1 MKQKGNMA
9 KSKDDKIIT
18 LSKKGVGAPVEWTPD
33 RKEKAIE
40 TIFTEMAQGKSLRQI
55 LDHND
60 TLPSRRLFY
69 EWMAKDSVLS
79 NHYEAISLL
88 RADIMFDE
96 MIEIADD
103 GTRDYM
109 TKEIGDGIEVQ
120 VLNTEHIQRSR
131 LRIDARKWILSK
143 MVPKKFGDK
152 TDITTNGKELPSTP
166 IAPSTINVVIE
177 GSPKYI
183 KN

>member
-1 MKQKGNMA
+1 MA
-9 KSKDDKIIT
+9 RPI
-18 LSKKGVGAPVEWTPD
+18 EWTQD
-33 RKEKAIE
+33 KKDKAIE

-55 LDHND
+55 LDHDD

-79 NHYEAISLL
+79 NHYESISQL
-88 RADIMFDE
+88 RADMMFDE
-96 MIEIADD
+96 MLEIADD
-103 GTRDYM
+103 GTNDYM

-152 TDITTNGKELPSTP
+152 LETDVNMKVKVNQYQEMTDEQIKAE
-166 IAPSTINVVIE
+166 IE
-177 GSPKYI
+177 RLSK
-183 KN
+183 K

>member
-1 MKQKGNMA
+1 MA
-9 KSKDDKIIT
+9 AGRPI
-18 LSKKGVGAPVEWTPD
+18 EWTQD
-33 RKEKAIE
+33 KKDKAVEI
-40 TIFTEMAQGKSLRQI
+40 IFTEMANGKSLRQI
-55 LDHND
+55 LDKDD

-88 RADIMFDE
+88 RADMMFDE

-103 GTRDYM
+103 GTNDFM
-109 TKEIGDGIEVQ
+109 TKEIGDGVEVQ
-120 VLNTEHIQRSR
+120 VLNSEHIQRSR

-152 TDITTNGKELPSTP
+152 TDITTNGKE
-166 IAPSTINVVIE
+166 INIGYKDWTDEQINAEIE
-177 GSPKYI
+177 RL
-183 KN
+183 KNS